1 MNIDQDDMTDWNFGR
16 WVRGMRQNKSM
27 TRTALTKNSGIKFER
42 ILEIEYGRKRG
53 ASRQECIAIA
63 RGLRVNPCEA
73 LSVAAGEV

>member
-1 MNIDQDDMTDWNFGR
+1 MIDHDEMTDWNFGR
-16 WVRGMRQNKSM
+16 WVRKQRTRKSL
-27 TRTALTKNSGIKFER
+27 TRTTLVKNTGLTFER